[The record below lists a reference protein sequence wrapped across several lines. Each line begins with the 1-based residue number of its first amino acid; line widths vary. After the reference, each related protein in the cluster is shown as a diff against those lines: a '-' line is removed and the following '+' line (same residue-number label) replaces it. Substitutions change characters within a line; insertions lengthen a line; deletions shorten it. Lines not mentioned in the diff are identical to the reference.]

1 MRHYPLSGSPFRAG
15 HDFISTPHW
24 LRSGAQ
30 IPFSISNVLGIVTP
44 TYSARAPCTLT
55 GDESRRETQRPAA
68 GKWSG
73 RDSAMSASLIGRLGS
88 SAFRLSTAHAFRQ
101 YHQNTPTIPSTPA
114 ATKTKIN
121 AEFSIQAIA
130 GMPDAGHLYRWRS
143 CPFLAQICLLGL
155 IMAG

>member
-1 MRHYPLSGSPFRAG
+1 MPGSREMVRSELGDVRFSNRPFG
-15 HDFISTPHW
+15 
-24 LRSGAQ
+24 
-30 IPFSISNVLGIVTP
+30 V
-44 TYSARAPCTLT
+44 
-55 GDESRRETQRPAA
+55 
-68 GKWSG
+68 K
-73 RDSAMSASLIGRLGS
+73 
-88 SAFRLSTAHAFRQ
+88 AFRLSTAHAFRQ